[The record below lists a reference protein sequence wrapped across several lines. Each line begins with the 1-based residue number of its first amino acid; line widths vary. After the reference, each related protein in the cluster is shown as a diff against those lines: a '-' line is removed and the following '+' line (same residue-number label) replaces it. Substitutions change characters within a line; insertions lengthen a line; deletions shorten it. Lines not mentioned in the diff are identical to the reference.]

1 MKESNI
7 YMKIE
12 SPFIE
17 EFPPGY
23 DKLTMVEVRAEW
35 SGGTHLMDLI
45 IKKIEREFQEQ
56 IRVERIDFETSKKLL
71 SQFGVESAPAILFIS
86 KGQIIEVIKETL
98 SQKNLEIVIRNLISN
113 TSKVIERQS
122 D

>member
-17 EFPPGY
+17 EFPPVY

-56 IRVERIDFETSKKLL
+56 IQVERIDFETSRKLL

-98 SQKNLEIVIRNLISN
+98 SQKKLEILIVKLLANKNLS
-113 TSKVIERQS
+113 T
-122 D
+122 